1 MGVLTALFGGTYAA
15 VGGGSK
21 ASAAVKTPPINASS
35 SDEESFIKC
44 ASFFRFYA
52 PNRRIDTYIPQCR
65 NFLDQANKDE
75 KAKH

>member
-1 MGVLTALFGGTYAA
+1 MGVLATLFGGTYAA

-21 ASAAVKTPPINASS
+21 ATAATKAPPINASS

-44 ASFFRFYA
+44 ALSQLTLFQPSQLYLQFPPR
-52 PNRRIDTYIPQCR
+52 R
-65 NFLDQANKDE
+65 NFLESANKDE